1 MRRLITPFLIV
12 LSFVNPLTASMRQSV
27 LPVRHCLS
35 SNQSAPAAGYVSLR
49 FLIYHA
55 SMLSTSSYIT
65 LSLFLFAD
73 PLSLLHTRA
82 LFLSFFLSF
91 FLSLSLSLFLSA
103 SASLSAW
110 LVLRLLCGSFASVTY
125 YMLVFKVHSPTL
137 FLQINKYRP

>member
-91 FLSLSLSLFLSA
+91 FLSLSFSLSL
-103 SASLSAW
+103 SLCLCFS
-110 LVLRLLCGSFASVTY
+110 LCVIGSKITLRFFRLGYLLHAGFQSTFTHFI
-125 YMLVFKVHSPTL
+125 LT
-137 FLQINKYRP
+137 N